1 MNLPLSTLELK
12 SAQYLKSYIG
22 EILQLLSLHFEGATT
37 INQLRIG
44 HYIGLMSQYK
54 GKPTSNKNIA
64 DTLGIPRSTV
74 SRIVADCI
82 EKGWVIE
89 TPHTED
95 GRKKELLIVP
105 GHPDGDNFEKG
116 FRHLLIET
124 VQLFDS
130 GKIVPVDSSK
140 EGF

>member
-1 MNLPLSTLELK
+1 MNLPLSKLELK

-22 EILQLLSLHFEGATT
+22 EILQLLSLHFEGGTT
-37 INQLRIG
+37 INQLRVG

-64 DTLGIPRSTV
+64 DALGIPRSTV
-74 SRIVADCI
+74 SRIVTDCI

-89 TPHTED
+89 RAHAED

-105 GHPDGDNFEKG
+105 GHPDGDNFEKD
-116 FRHLLIET
+116 FRRLLNEA

-130 GKIVPVDSSK
+130 GKIIPVDPSK